1 MSAFGSGRIKDLA
14 NDIYD
19 ECQRY
24 ENYEKYTAVEKVRAL
39 IMVLE
44 SITDYDNFH
53 SPIQPNSEA

>member
-24 ENYEKYTAVEKVRAL
+24 ESYQGYTAAERVRAL
-39 IMVLE
+39 IIVLE
-44 SITDYDNFH
+44 SITDYDSFH
-53 SPIQPNSEA
+53 SPVEPNSEA